1 MQGKWLLATQLPGS
15 HLLVEVLFQYV
26 TNGIQITT
34 GRTIN
39 VIMGFSLPY
48 SSKSVQ
54 SLLVIF
60 PFKNLASLRLSRTRS

>member
-48 SSKSVQ
+48 SNHVSSVFACN
-54 SLLVIF
+54 F
-60 PFKNLASLRLSRTRS
+60 PI